1 MKRTKRGTIAA
12 VREVVAELTT
22 SVVVQTPKIEFAG
35 HPTVSIGAPPARAIV
50 RIRFL
55 TSGDIVSMDASHQT
69 IPEFS
74 AAGPTHRS
82 RKHLARILDAARSQ
96 SPRPQLEENSY
107 GRFRPLTEQTLAIF
121 EGRDM
126 VGERDAAVQL

>member
-1 MKRTKRGTIAA
+1 VKRTKRGTIAA
-12 VREVVAELTT
+12 VREVVAELSAGVADVGP
-22 SVVVQTPKIEFAG
+22 SVAYQ
-35 HPTVSIGAPPARAIV
+35 PPRLIARV
-50 RIRFL
+50 RFL
-55 TSGDIVSMDASHQT
+55 ASGDIVSMDFDHQA
-69 IPEFS
+69 IPALS
-74 AAGPTHRS
+74 AQGPVHRS

-126 VGERDAAVQL
+126 VGERDAVVQL